1 MRTPSSA
8 SVPASLLLVLLCT
21 MMVTQIGCF
30 GLYANLMHAVGA
42 NQVPPKYDGLE
53 DTNLAIVT
61 VTDSS
66 HYSDDVS
73 ARLLSRN
80 VGEVLTKK
88 LDDVRLVR
96 EDKIQEWR
104 DNNGWDSIDFREIG
118 EGVGAEKV
126 LGIELTNL
134 RLRDGATMY
143 RGRADV
149 QLSVIDVAT
158 GEFLYRA
165 ELDEFTFPI
174 TAGQHTSETNE
185 AKFRKLYLG
194 MLANQIARHF
204 HPYDPSELFALDGM
218 MASQ

>member
-1 MRTPSSA
+1 MKSA
-8 SVPASLLLVLLCT
+8 TSVLVPHSLLLALLCLG
-21 MMVTQIGCF
+21 MLTQIGCF
-30 GLYANLMHAVGA
+30 GIYANLMHAVGA
-42 NQVPPKYDGLE
+42 DQVPAKYDELK
-53 DTNLAIVT
+53 DTKLAIVT

-73 ARLLSRN
+73 ARLLSRK
-80 VGEVLTKK
+80 VGDVLSVK
-88 LDDVRLVR
+88 LDDVQLVR

-104 DNNGWDSIDFREIG
+104 DTNGWDSIDFQAIG

-149 QLSVIDVAT
+149 KLSVIDVAT
-158 GEFLYRA
+158 GEILYRG
-165 ELDEFTFPI
+165 ELDDFTFPI
-174 TAGQHTSETNE
+174 TAGQHTSETTE
-185 AKFRKLYLG
+185 DRFRKLYLG
-194 MLANQIARHF
+194 MLANQISRHF
-204 HPYDPSELFALDGM
+204 HPYDQSELFALDGM